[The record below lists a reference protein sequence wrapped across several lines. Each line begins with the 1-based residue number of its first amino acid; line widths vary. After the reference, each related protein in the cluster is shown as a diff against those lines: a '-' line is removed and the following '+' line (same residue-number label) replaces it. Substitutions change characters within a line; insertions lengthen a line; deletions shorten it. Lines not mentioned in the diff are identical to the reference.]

1 MQFNVS
7 GPSTFEAPYYT
18 MFMNNLFRGVVNDSL
33 DRTTNFV
40 VTFIYTEPGYEH
52 DSFLA
57 FSIGSIKQN
66 QNCSLNSC

>member
-1 MQFNVS
+1 
-7 GPSTFEAPYYT
+7 
-18 MFMNNLFRGVVNDSL
+18 MNNLFRGVVNDSL

-66 QNCSLNSC
+66 QNCSLNESQSDHFFFLHGIA